1 MKIELANVNKVSI
14 SKLNVGETFITIR
27 KNEKTEIGVY
37 MKVDRNS
44 GVFVKTQNLNFAVN
58 LESGQ
63 VRKFNQS
70 DLVTPISIKV
80 VSDIK

>member
-1 MKIELANVNKVSI
+1 MKIELANVNKVAI
-14 SKLNVGETFITIR
+14 SELKVGETFTSIR

-63 VRKFNQS
+63 VRKFYSS

-80 VSDIK
+80 VADN

>member
-1 MKIELANVNKVSI
+1 MKIELANINKVAI
-14 SKLNVGETFITIR
+14 SELKTGETFITIR

>member
-1 MKIELANVNKVSI
+1 MKIELANTKKVTI
-14 SKLNVGETFITIR
+14 TELKVGETFISIK
-27 KNEKTEIGVY
+27 KNEKTEIGIY

-44 GVFVKTQNLNFAVN
+44 GVFVKTQDLNFAVN

-63 VRKFNQS
+63 VRKFYQS

-80 VSDIK
+80 VSDN